1 MLLSSS
7 FRQSIQS
14 IVKDGQE
21 QTCVMTQRN
30 NERPKRKCF
39 TRKLR
44 GSRKQR
50 KKTKR
55 RRKRRKRRRRRRK
68 RKKRTRRRR

>member
-1 MLLSSS
+1 MLFSSS

-14 IVKDGQE
+14 IIKDGQE

-30 NERPKRKCF
+30 NDKPKRKCF